1 MRNELVIY
9 HRGLKGS
16 ENSCFLNE
24 PGLARWTTC
33 VRSLLI
39 GTPDIKTG
47 QQYDEVY
54 RGEEATRF
62 LTEIVAGLKSPMLGE
77 TEVHGQFKEFI
88 GQIENEVSEEL
99 FLELMSVH
107 FLARKVRSEFLKN
120 LGCQSYGSFARKK
133 MKEVKE
139 LTIFGSGQLAKEILP
154 WLVKKRNP
162 VNVIC
167 RSPNTIADESLA
179 LENVNVLNYENIP
192 SQIEGLIITAP
203 LQASEIHSLI
213 ENRGT
218 QYILDFRGESRHDQ
232 LDSQLG
238 AISLDDVFEEIETQ
252 KYQVEQQVRKAQQF
266 IEDSIQD
273 LESVVG
279 RALKS
284 IKVS

>member
-1 MRNELVIY
+1 MIY

-16 ENSCFLNE
+16 ENSNFLNE

-39 GTPDIKTG
+39 APSDLQTG
-47 QQYDEVY
+47 QKYDEIY
-54 RGEEATRF
+54 RGVEATQF

-88 GQIENEVSEEL
+88 SQVESDISEKL
-99 FLELMSVH
+99 YLELMSVH
-107 FLARKVRSEFLKN
+107 FLARKVRAEFLKN

-139 LTIFGSGQLAKEILP
+139 LTVFGSGQLAKEILP
-154 WLVKKRNP
+154 WLVKNRNP
-162 VNVIC
+162 VRVVSRQPHAVSDEILSIPNVEVVDY
-167 RSPNTIADESLA
+167 NSLPQSM
-179 LENVNVLNYENIP
+179 N
-192 SQIEGLIITAP
+192 GLIITAP
-203 LQASEIHSLI
+203 LSSEQI
-213 ENRGT
+213 ESSIQGKGT
-218 QYILDFRGESRHDQ
+218 QYILDFRGESRRDPLAPSYH
-232 LDSQLG
+232 

-252 KYQVEQQVRKAQQF
+252 KYQVEQQVKKARQF
-266 IEDSIQD
+266 IQDSSRD